1 MLIAATEG
9 PVRRTLLLSKLE
21 ETLVIGNSR
30 FELSANRYPD
40 VIHPQGYQYLKEFR
54 LAPFPV
60 FTYQVADV
68 ELEKRV
74 FMVHGENTTVVEYEF
89 LGDARQSC
97 TLEVRPLIA
106 CRDYHAT
113 THANPALNPT
123 LASSPGH
130 VAVTPYH
137 GLPTLHFAHD
147 AVSVTAEGGW
157 YYNFEYDVER
167 ERGLDYRED
176 LFCPFVATF
185 DMVRHSAA
193 TIIASTNQ
201 RKAVEAPA
209 LRVKEIA
216 RRANVQ
222 RTSPSDDP
230 LAQALASAA
239 DQFIVRRGDVN
250 TVIAGYHWF
259 GDWGRD
265 TMIALP
271 GLTLVTGRA
280 DLARS
285 ILLEFAS
292 YVDRGML
299 PNHFPDTCEAP
310 EYNTIDATLWFFE
323 AVRKLLE
330 YTADFEF
337 VKSRL
342 YGKMADMIGWHIRG
356 TRYGIH
362 VDQDG
367 LLAGGEPVVQLTWMD
382 AKVGDHVITPRIGK
396 PVEVQAL
403 WYNALMTL
411 EALAAKFDDDS
422 TSVECLELAILARK
436 NFEPLF
442 WNEAGGYL
450 YDVVDGGRR
459 DPSIRPNQILAV
471 SLHHSMLSPEKARSV
486 VDVVA
491 RELLTPYGL
500 LTLASG
506 DPSYRPRYEG
516 DQWSRDSAYH
526 QGTVW
531 PWLLGPFVTA
541 YLKINGRTDEARLN
555 AAAWLHP
562 FRDHLTIAG
571 LGQVSEIF
579 DADPPHTP
587 RGCIAQAWSVAELLR
602 VLVEDIL
609 DKRP

>member
-1 MLIAATEG
+1 
-9 PVRRTLLLSKLE
+9 LLSKLE
-21 ETLVIGNSR
+21 ETLVVGNGR
-30 FELSANRYPD
+30 FELSANRYPGA
-40 VIHPQGYQYLKEFR
+40 IHPQGYQYLTEFR
-54 LAPFPV
+54 LDPFPV
-60 FTYQVADV
+60 FTYRIGDI
-68 ELEKRV
+68 ELEKCT
-74 FMVHGENTTVVEYEF
+74 FMVHGRNTTVVEYE
-89 LGDARQSC
+89 LRGAAGQNC
-97 TLEVRPLIA
+97 MLEVRPLIA
-106 CRDYHAT
+106 FRDYHAT
-113 THANPALNPT
+113 THANTALNPAV
-123 LASSPGH
+123 ASSPGH
-130 VAVTPYH
+130 IAVTPYDD
-137 GLPTLHFAHD
+137 LPTLHFAHD
-147 AVSVTAEGGW
+147 AASVTPAGDW
-157 YYNFEYDVER
+157 YYNFEYDLER

-176 LFCPFVATF
+176 LFSPFVATF
-185 DMVRHSAA
+185 DLVRHSRA
-193 TIIASTNQ
+193 TIIASTDP
-201 RKAVEAPA
+201 RKSVDAPT
-209 LRVKEIA
+209 LRLKEIA

-222 RTSPSDDP
+222 QMSPSDDP
-230 LAQALASAA
+230 LAQALTSAT

-280 DLARS
+280 DLAKS
-285 ILLEFAS
+285 ILLEFARH
-292 YVDRGML
+292 VDSGLL
-299 PNHFPDTCEAP
+299 PNHFPETGAAP

-330 YTADFEF
+330 YTGDFEF
-337 VKSRL
+337 VKSKL
-342 YGKMADMIGWHIRG
+342 YSKMANMIGWQIRG

-367 LLAGGEPVVQLTWMD
+367 LLAGGGPGVQLTWMD
-382 AKVGDHVITPRIGK
+382 AKVGDQVITPRSGK

-459 DPSIRPNQILAV
+459 DAAIRPNQILAV

-506 DPSYRPRYEG
+506 DPNYRSRYEG
-516 DQWSRDSAYH
+516 DPWTRDSAYH

-541 YLKINGRTDEARLN
+541 YMKVNGRTDRARRN
-555 AAAWLHP
+555 AAGWLHP
-562 FRDHLTIAG
+562 FREHLSIAG
-571 LGQVSEIF
+571 LGQISEIF
-579 DADPPHTP
+579 DGDPPHTP

-602 VLVEDIL
+602 VLAEDIH
-609 DKRP
+609 D